1 MVNTSGKGGR
11 PAGSFKPKIEE
22 FMFGYSK
29 GQLDMAKDIYQATF
43 YLITDTKSREMKK
56 MRDLLLEEI
65 TRAEKQYRKDLV
77 NVRAEQGYQLRNR

>member
-1 MVNTSGKGGR
+1 MANTSGKGGR
-11 PAGSFKPKIEE
+11 PAGSFKPKVEE